1 MRRKLTQAYGTF
13 PIGTEFEISGVSAG
27 AEFDLLGNSTLVDI
41 NDANGDMMMPYGSVP
56 VIGVTEVIAPI
67 EYYFWACIC
76 WAADT
81 KIATLKKNAAYDAHT
96 TDFYLP
102 AGKVLQMGQ
111 FHRFIDS
118 SSFTQVKVT
127 KITLTNA
134 TDNVQALLKKL

>member
-1 MRRKLTQAYGTF
+1 MRRNLTVAYGEF
-13 PIGTEFEISGVSAG
+13 PVGTEFEISGVSASR
-27 AEFDLLGNSTLVDI
+27 EFDLLGNSSLVNLSDV
-41 NDANGDMMMPYGSVP
+41 NGDMMLPYGSVP
-56 VIGVTEVIAPI
+56 VIGVMEVVAPVG
-67 EYYFWACIC
+67 YYFWAILC

-81 KIATLKKNAAYDAHT
+81 KIAILKKNAAYDAHT

-102 AGKVLQMGQ
+102 AGKVLQTGQ

-118 SSFTQVKVT
+118 STFVQVKVT